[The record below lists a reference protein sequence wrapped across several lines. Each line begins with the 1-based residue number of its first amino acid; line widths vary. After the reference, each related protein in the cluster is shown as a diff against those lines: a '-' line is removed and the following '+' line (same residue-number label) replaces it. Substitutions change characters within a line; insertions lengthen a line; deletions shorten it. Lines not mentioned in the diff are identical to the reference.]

1 MSNKSR
7 RRSGIHKFQVR
18 YKLGGS
24 AMIEQRGIFYFLQE
38 RDELV
43 TEEKIYGEQGAEDPV
58 LE

>member
-1 MSNKSR
+1 
-7 RRSGIHKFQVR
+7 
-18 YKLGGS
+18 
-24 AMIEQRGIFYFLQE
+24 MIEQRGIFYFLQE